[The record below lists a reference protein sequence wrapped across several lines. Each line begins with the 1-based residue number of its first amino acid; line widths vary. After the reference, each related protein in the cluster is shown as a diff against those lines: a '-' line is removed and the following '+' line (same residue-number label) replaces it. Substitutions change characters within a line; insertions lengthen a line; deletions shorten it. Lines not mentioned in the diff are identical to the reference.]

1 MEGGALFNSGFLGAS
16 FNWWI
21 GQVAP
26 DSTWR
31 DNISPGKIES
41 PKEIPGWGYRYKVRI
56 IGLHDQGE
64 TEIASDQL
72 PWAQVMYP
80 VTAGGGQASSGQ
92 TPNIR
97 QGNMVFGF
105 FLDGQEQQVPVIM
118 GVLGNNAQTA
128 LATKIGDNKVTN
140 AQAGSIAVSGYAE
153 PAVGTK
159 DPNIKAP
166 DQGLAITKPG
176 VDPSPAAVAV
186 PGATIETTT
195 SVHGQSAMDQK
206 MDDLLK
212 KKVVMLSPCDLPG
225 SVMKGMQTEIG
236 NLTTAIDKVLKAKQ
250 SYLDAVSQVKSLS
263 SGGGLLNQ
271 ISGISGSLGQL
282 GGVTGQIGGALGQ
295 VSGIV
300 GQVQGIAGQVGSI
313 AGGGGGIAGALG
325 QVQGI
330 AGALGQV
337 QGIAGAL
344 GQVQGIA
351 GQIGGVTNQ
360 ISGALGQVQGI
371 AGGISGIAGGISGI
385 GDIPGALGGIG
396 DLLGQVDDTEEKIE
410 ALMEKFAPK
419 LAKNMKVVM
428 NKIGEFTSK
437 TINKI
442 IGPLGDLQFPNMRF
456 EFLNMK
462 LKINEKLKCL
472 FSKLANGLGKKILD
486 ALKNL
491 FGKKKSKPS
500 ANPSSTSP
508 TGTAPLVPMCSVEQL
523 TGEILG
529 SSMGDI
535 NKAAEEI
542 TQSVGTFMQDSQS
555 GLPVVGKI
563 GNIAGQ
569 VGGIAGKVGA
579 AADKVAG
586 IAGAVGGIA
595 GQVGGIAGAVGGIAG
610 QIGGLGGQIGGLLGG
625 FGNLK
630 LGDIKFPDIGKSI
643 KAALSFENITLNL
656 FGCDSKPN
664 CPATDA
670 FTLQSGGEA
679 VPDANKSEV
688 AKNAS
693 APNDLDDLDRA
704 TTDADRA
711 EANRSQ
717 QELQNR
723 SYDRP
728 GVTVTSSA
736 TSYAN

>member
-153 PAVGTK
+153 PADGNK
-159 DPNIKAP
+159 DKNLKAP
-166 DQGLAITKPG
+166 DQGLVITKPG

-225 SVMKGMQTEIG
+225 SVMKGMHTEIG
-236 NLTTAIDKVLKAKQ
+236 NLTTAIDKIQKAKQ

-271 ISGISGSLGQL
+271 ISGISGALGQL

-295 VSGIV
+295 VSGII
-300 GQVQGIAGQVGSI
+300 GQVQGIAGQVGGI

-325 QVQGI
+325 QVSGI
-330 AGALGQV
+330 VGQIGGVTNQINGALGQV
-337 QGIAGAL
+337 QGIAG
-344 GQVQGIA
+344 GI
-351 GQIGGVTNQ
+351 
-360 ISGALGQVQGI
+360 SGI

-396 DLLGQVDDTEEKIE
+396 DLLGQVDDSAKKIE
-410 ALMEKFAPK
+410 SLMEKFAPK

-442 IGPLGDLQFPNMRF
+442 LGPLGDLQFPNMRF

-462 LKINEKLKCL
+462 IKINEKLKCL

-491 FGKKKSKPS
+491 FGNEKSKPS
-500 ANPSSTSP
+500 ANSSPTSP

-555 GLPVVGKI
+555 GLSVVGKI

-569 VGGIAGKVGA
+569 IGGIA
-579 AADKVAG
+579 
-586 IAGAVGGIA
+586 
-595 GQVGGIAGAVGGIAG
+595 
-610 QIGGLGGQIGGLLGG
+610 GQIGGLLGG

-643 KAALSFENITLNL
+643 KEALSFENITLNL

-670 FTLQSGGEA
+670 YTLDTGGEA
-679 VPDANKSEV
+679 VPDPNKAEV
-688 AKNAS
+688 GKKAGDVAADYLKS
-693 APNDLDDLDRA
+693 
-704 TTDADRA
+704 TTDSLL
-711 EANRSQ
+711 E
-717 QELQNR
+717 
-723 SYDRP
+723 
-728 GVTVTSSA
+728 GVGASSFDTSKLTRNFDVPKLPPIPA
-736 TSYAN
+736 TIG

>member
-1 MEGGALFNSGFLGAS
+1 MEGGSLFNSGFLGAS

-153 PAVGTK
+153 PADGNK
-159 DPNIKAP
+159 DKNLKAP
-166 DQGLAITKPG
+166 AQGLAITKPG

-195 SVHGQSAMDQK
+195 SVHGQSAMDQQ
-206 MDDLLK
+206 MDYLLK

-236 NLTTAIDKVLKAKQ
+236 NLTTDIDKVLKAKQ
-250 SYLDAVSQVKSLS
+250 SYSDAVSQVKSLS

-271 ISGISGSLGQL
+271 ISGISGALGQL
-282 GGVTGQIGGALGQ
+282 GGVT
-295 VSGIV
+295 S
-300 GQVQGIAGQVGSI
+300 QVQSIAGQVGSI
-313 AGGGGGIAGALG
+313 TGGTGIGGALE

-330 AGALGQV
+330 SGE
-337 QGIAGAL
+337 
-344 GQVQGIA
+344 
-351 GQIGGVTNQ
+351 IGGVTNQ
-360 ISGALGQVQGI
+360 ISGTLGEVQGI

-396 DLLGQVDDTEEKIE
+396 DLLGQVDDSAEKIE
-410 ALMEKFAPK
+410 SLMEKFAPK
-419 LAKNMKVVM
+419 LAKKMKVVM

-442 IGPLGDLQFPNMRF
+442 IGPLADLQFPNMRF

-462 LKINEKLKCL
+462 IKINEKLKCL

-491 FGKKKSKPS
+491 FGGGNSQPS
-500 ANPSSTSP
+500 ANPSPTSP

-529 SSMGDI
+529 SSMEDI
-535 NKAAEEI
+535 NRVAEEI

-563 GNIAGQ
+563 GDIAGQ
-569 VGGIAGKVGA
+569 VGGIAGQVGA
-579 AADKVAG
+579 AVDKVT
-586 IAGAVGGIA
+586 
-595 GQVGGIAGAVGGIAG
+595 GIAG
-610 QIGGLGGQIGGLLGG
+610 QIGGIAGAVGGLLGG

-643 KAALSFENITLNL
+643 KEALSFENITLNL

-670 FTLQSGGEA
+670 FTLDVGGEA
-679 VPDANKSEV
+679 VPDPNKSEV
-688 AKNAS
+688 GKKAGDYLKS
-693 APNDLDDLDRA
+693 
-704 TTDADRA
+704 TTD
-711 EANRSQ
+711 S
-717 QELQNR
+717 LLG
-723 SYDRP
+723 
-728 GVTVTSSA
+728 GVGASSFDTSKLTRNFDVPKLPTLA
-736 TSYAN
+736 TIG

>member
-206 MDDLLK
+206 MDYLLK

-236 NLTTAIDKVLKAKQ
+236 NLTTDIDKVLKAKQ
-250 SYLDAVSQVKSLS
+250 SYSDAVSQVKSLS

-271 ISGISGSLGQL
+271 ISGISGALGQL
-282 GGVTGQIGGALGQ
+282 GGVTGQISGALGQ

-330 AGALGQV
+330 AG
-337 QGIAGAL
+337 
-344 GQVQGIA
+344 
-351 GQIGGVTNQ
+351 QIGGVTNQ

-371 AGGISGIAGGISGI
+371 AGGISGLAGGISGIAGGISGI

-442 IGPLGDLQFPNMRF
+442 LGPLGDLQFPNMRF

-555 GLPVVGKI
+555 GLPVVGNI
-563 GNIAGQ
+563 GSIAGQ

-595 GQVGGIAGAVGGIAG
+595 DQV
-610 QIGGLGGQIGGLLGG
+610 
-625 FGNLK
+625 
-630 LGDIKFPDIGKSI
+630 
-643 KAALSFENITLNL
+643 
-656 FGCDSKPN
+656 
-664 CPATDA
+664 
-670 FTLQSGGEA
+670 
-679 VPDANKSEV
+679 
-688 AKNAS
+688 
-693 APNDLDDLDRA
+693 
-704 TTDADRA
+704 
-711 EANRSQ
+711 
-717 QELQNR
+717 
-723 SYDRP
+723 
-728 GVTVTSSA
+728 
-736 TSYAN
+736 

>member
-153 PAVGTK
+153 PADGNK
-159 DPNIKAP
+159 DKNLKAP

-206 MDDLLK
+206 MDAVLK

-236 NLTTAIDKVLKAKQ
+236 SLTTDIDKVLKAKQ
-250 SYLDAVSQVKSLS
+250 SYLDAISQIKSLS

-271 ISGISGSLGQL
+271 ISGISGALGQL

-295 VSGIV
+295 VSGII
-300 GQVQGIAGQVGSI
+300 GQVQGIAGQVGGI
-313 AGGGGGIAGALG
+313 AGGGGGGVTGTLNAVGTG
-325 QVQGI
+325 GT
-330 AGALGQV
+330 
-337 QGIAGAL
+337 GIAGAL

-360 ISGALGQVQGI
+360 ISGALGEVQGI

-396 DLLGQVDDTEEKIE
+396 DLLGQVDDSAKKIE
-410 ALMEKFAPK
+410 SLMEKYAPK
-419 LAKNMKVVM
+419 LAKKMKVVM

-442 IGPLGDLQFPNMRF
+442 LGPLGDLLFPNQRF

-491 FGKKKSKPS
+491 FGNEKSKPS
-500 ANPSSTSP
+500 ANSSPTSP

-555 GLPVVGKI
+555 GLSVVGKI

-569 VGGIAGKVGA
+569 I
-579 AADKVAG
+579 
-586 IAGAVGGIA
+586 GGIA
-595 GQVGGIAGAVGGIAG
+595 GQVSGIVDAVGGIAG
-610 QIGGLGGQIGGLLGG
+610 QIGGLSGQIGGLLGG

-643 KAALSFENITLNL
+643 KEALSFENITLNL

-679 VPDANKSEV
+679 VPDPNKSEV
-688 AKNAS
+688 GKKAGDVAADYLKS
-693 APNDLDDLDRA
+693 
-704 TTDADRA
+704 TTD
-711 EANRSQ
+711 S
-717 QELQNR
+717 LLG
-723 SYDRP
+723 
-728 GVTVTSSA
+728 GVGASSFDTSKLTRNFDVPKLPPIPA
-736 TSYAN
+736 TIG

>member
-206 MDDLLK
+206 MDYLLK

-236 NLTTAIDKVLKAKQ
+236 NLTTDIDKVLKAKQ
-250 SYLDAVSQVKSLS
+250 SYLDSISQVKSLS

-271 ISGISGSLGQL
+271 ISGTSGALGQL
-282 GGVTGQIGGALGQ
+282 GGVT
-295 VSGIV
+295 S
-300 GQVQGIAGQVGSI
+300 QVQSIAGQVGSI
-313 AGGGGGIAGALG
+313 TGGTGIGGALE

-330 AGALGQV
+330 SGE
-337 QGIAGAL
+337 
-344 GQVQGIA
+344 
-351 GQIGGVTNQ
+351 IGGVTNQ
-360 ISGALGQVQGI
+360 ISGTLGEVQGI

-396 DLLGQVDDTEEKIE
+396 DLLGQVDDSAEKIE
-410 ALMEKFAPK
+410 SLMEKFAPK
-419 LAKNMKVVM
+419 LAKKMKVVM

-442 IGPLGDLQFPNMRF
+442 IGPLADLQFPNMRF

-462 LKINEKLKCL
+462 IKINEKLKCL

-491 FGKKKSKPS
+491 FGGGNSQPS
-500 ANPSSTSP
+500 ANPSPTSP

-529 SSMGDI
+529 SSMEDI
-535 NKAAEEI
+535 NRVAEEI

-555 GLPVVGKI
+555 GLPAIGNI

-569 VGGIAGKVGA
+569 IGGIAGQVGA
-579 AADKVAG
+579 AADKVT
-586 IAGAVGGIA
+586 
-595 GQVGGIAGAVGGIAG
+595 GIAG
-610 QIGGLGGQIGGLLGG
+610 QIGGIA
-625 FGNLK
+625 
-630 LGDIKFPDIGKSI
+630 GDIKFPDIGKSI
-643 KAALSFENITLNL
+643 KEALSFENITLNL

-670 FTLQSGGEA
+670 FTLDVGGEA
-679 VPDANKSEV
+679 VPDPNKSEV
-688 AKNAS
+688 GKKAGDYLTS
-693 APNDLDDLDRA
+693 
-704 TTDADRA
+704 TTDSLL
-711 EANRSQ
+711 E
-717 QELQNR
+717 
-723 SYDRP
+723 
-728 GVTVTSSA
+728 GVGASSFDTSKLTRNFDVPPIPA
-736 TSYAN
+736 TIG

>member
-153 PAVGTK
+153 PADGNK
-159 DPNIKAP
+159 DKNLKAP
-166 DQGLAITKPG
+166 AQGLAITKPG

-195 SVHGQSAMDQK
+195 SVHGQSGMDQQ

-236 NLTTAIDKVLKAKQ
+236 NLTTAIDKIQKAKQ
-250 SYLDAVSQVKSLS
+250 SYSDAVSQVKSLS

-271 ISGISGSLGQL
+271 ISGISGALGQL

-595 GQVGGIAGAVGGIAG
+595 GAVGGIAG

>member
-166 DQGLAITKPG
+166 DQGLAIIKPG

-206 MDDLLK
+206 MDYLLK

-236 NLTTAIDKVLKAKQ
+236 NLTTDIDKVLKAKQ
-250 SYLDAVSQVKSLS
+250 SYLDAISQVKSLS

-271 ISGISGSLGQL
+271 ISGISGALGQL
-282 GGVTGQIGGALGQ
+282 GGVTGQISGALGQ

-330 AGALGQV
+330 AG
-337 QGIAGAL
+337 
-344 GQVQGIA
+344 
-351 GQIGGVTNQ
+351 QIGGVTNQ

-371 AGGISGIAGGISGI
+371 AGGISGLAGGISGLAGGISGI
-385 GDIPGALGGIG
+385 GDIPGALGGLG
-396 DLLGQVDDTEEKIE
+396 GLLGQVDDTEEKIE

-442 IGPLGDLQFPNMRF
+442 IGPLADLQFPNMRF

-462 LKINEKLKCL
+462 IKINEKLKCL

-491 FGKKKSKPS
+491 FGGGNSQQS
-500 ANPSSTSP
+500 ANPSPTSP

-555 GLPVVGKI
+555 GLPAVGNI

-569 VGGIAGKVGA
+569 VGGIAGQVGA

-586 IAGAVGGIA
+586 IAG
-595 GQVGGIAGAVGGIAG
+595 QVSGIAGAV
-610 QIGGLGGQIGGLLGG
+610 GGLLGG

-630 LGDIKFPDIGKSI
+630 LGDIKFPDIGESI

-688 AKNAS
+688 GKKAGDYLTS
-693 APNDLDDLDRA
+693 
-704 TTDADRA
+704 TTDSLL
-711 EANRSQ
+711 E
-717 QELQNR
+717 
-723 SYDRP
+723 
-728 GVTVTSSA
+728 GVGASSFDTSKLTRNFDVPKLPTLA
-736 TSYAN
+736 TIG

>member
-1 MEGGALFNSGFLGAS
+1 MEGGSLFNSGFLGAS

-206 MDDLLK
+206 MDYLLK

-236 NLTTAIDKVLKAKQ
+236 NLTTDIDKVLKAKQ
-250 SYLDAVSQVKSLS
+250 SYLDAISQIKSLK
-263 SGGGLLNQ
+263 
-271 ISGISGSLGQL
+271 
-282 GGVTGQIGGALGQ
+282 
-295 VSGIV
+295 
-300 GQVQGIAGQVGSI
+300 SI
-313 AGGGGGIAGALG
+313 
-325 QVQGI
+325 
-330 AGALGQV
+330 
-337 QGIAGAL
+337 
-344 GQVQGIA
+344 
-351 GQIGGVTNQ
+351 TE
-360 ISGALGQVQGI
+360 
-371 AGGISGIAGGISGI
+371 GISGI
-385 GDIPGALGGIG
+385 GDISGSLESIG
-396 DLLGQVDDTEEKIE
+396 DLLGQVDDSAKKIE
-410 ALMEKFAPK
+410 ALMEKYAPK

-442 IGPLGDLQFPNMRF
+442 LGPLGDLQFPNMRF

-462 LKINEKLKCL
+462 IKINEKLKCL

-491 FGKKKSKPS
+491 FGGGNSQPS
-500 ANPSSTSP
+500 ANSSPTSP

-569 VGGIAGKVGA
+569 I
-579 AADKVAG
+579 
-586 IAGAVGGIA
+586 GGIA
-595 GQVGGIAGAVGGIAG
+595 GQVSGIVDAVGGIAG
-610 QIGGLGGQIGGLLGG
+610 QIGGLSGQIGGLLGG

-643 KAALSFENITLNL
+643 KEALSFENITLNL

-679 VPDANKSEV
+679 VPDPNKAEV
-688 AKNAS
+688 GKKAGDVAADYLKS
-693 APNDLDDLDRA
+693 
-704 TTDADRA
+704 TTD
-711 EANRSQ
+711 S
-717 QELQNR
+717 LLG
-723 SYDRP
+723 
-728 GVTVTSSA
+728 GVGASSFDTSKLTRNFDVPKLPPIPA
-736 TSYAN
+736 AVG

>member
-153 PAVGTK
+153 PADGNK
-159 DPNIKAP
+159 DKNLKAP
-166 DQGLAITKPG
+166 DQGLVITKPG

-206 MDDLLK
+206 MDAVLK

-236 NLTTAIDKVLKAKQ
+236 SLTTEIDKVLKAKQ
-250 SYLDAVSQVKSLS
+250 SYLDAISQIKSLS

-271 ISGISGSLGQL
+271 ISGISGALGQL
-282 GGVTGQIGGALGQ
+282 GGVTGQIGGVLGQ

-313 AGGGGGIAGALG
+313 AGGGSIAGALG
-325 QVQGI
+325 QVSGI
-330 AGALGQV
+330 V
-337 QGIAGAL
+337 

-360 ISGALGQVQGI
+360 ISGALGQVQGIAGGSSGI

-396 DLLGQVDDTEEKIE
+396 DLLGQVDDSAKKIE
-410 ALMEKFAPK
+410 SLMEKYAPK
-419 LAKNMKVVM
+419 LAKKMKVVM

-442 IGPLGDLQFPNMRF
+442 LGPLGDLLFPNQRF

-462 LKINEKLKCL
+462 IKINEKLKCL

-491 FGKKKSKPS
+491 FGGGNSQPS
-500 ANPSSTSP
+500 ANSSPTSP

-555 GLPVVGKI
+555 GLSVVGKI

-569 VGGIAGKVGA
+569 VGGIAGQVS
-579 AADKVAG
+579 G
-586 IAGAVGGIA
+586 IVDAVGGIA
-595 GQVGGIAGAVGGIAG
+595 D
-610 QIGGLGGQIGGLLGG
+610 QIGGLSGQISGLLGG

-643 KAALSFENITLNL
+643 KEALSFENITLNL

-670 FTLQSGGEA
+670 FTLDAGGES
-679 VPDANKSEV
+679 VPDPNKAEV
-688 AKNAS
+688 GKKAGDYLKS
-693 APNDLDDLDRA
+693 
-704 TTDADRA
+704 TTDSLLGGIGASSFD
-711 EANRSQ
+711 
-717 QELQNR
+717 
-723 SYDRP
+723 
-728 GVTVTSSA
+728 TSKLTRNFDVPKLPPIPA
-736 TSYAN
+736 TIG

>member
-128 LATKIGDNKVTN
+128 LATQIGTNKVTN

-153 PAVGTK
+153 PADGNK
-159 DPNIKAP
+159 DKNLKAP

-206 MDDLLK
+206 MDYLLK

-236 NLTTAIDKVLKAKQ
+236 NLTTDIDKVLKAKQ
-250 SYLDAVSQVKSLS
+250 SYSDAVSQVKSLS

-271 ISGISGSLGQL
+271 ISGTSGALGQL
-282 GGVTGQIGGALGQ
+282 GGVT
-295 VSGIV
+295 S
-300 GQVQGIAGQVGSI
+300 QVQSIAGQVGSI
-313 AGGGGGIAGALG
+313 TGGTGIGGALE

-330 AGALGQV
+330 SGE
-337 QGIAGAL
+337 
-344 GQVQGIA
+344 
-351 GQIGGVTNQ
+351 IGGVTNQ
-360 ISGALGQVQGI
+360 ISGTLGEVQGI

-410 ALMEKFAPK
+410 ALMEKYAPK
-419 LAKNMKVVM
+419 LAKKMKVVM

-442 IGPLGDLQFPNMRF
+442 IGPLADLQFPNMRF

-462 LKINEKLKCL
+462 IKINEKLKCL

-491 FGKKKSKPS
+491 FGGGNSQQS
-500 ANPSSTSP
+500 ANPSPTSP

-555 GLPVVGKI
+555 GLPVVGNI
-563 GNIAGQ
+563 GSIAGQ

-579 AADKVAG
+579 AADKVA
-586 IAGAVGGIA
+586 
-595 GQVGGIAGAVGGIAG
+595 GIAGAVGGIAG

-679 VPDANKSEV
+679 VPDANKAEV
-688 AKNAS
+688 DKNAS
-693 APNDLDDLDRA
+693 TPNDP
-704 TTDADRA
+704 TTDADSKYNLDFDEPLRGNETSGSFNTGGAASGGALA
-711 EANRSQ
+711 E
-717 QELQNR
+717 
-723 SYDRP
+723 
-728 GVTVTSSA
+728 
-736 TSYAN
+736 

>member
-128 LATKIGDNKVTN
+128 LATQIGTNKVTN

-153 PAVGTK
+153 PADGNK
-159 DPNIKAP
+159 DKNLKAP
-166 DQGLAITKPG
+166 DQGLVITKPG

-206 MDDLLK
+206 MDAVLK

-236 NLTTAIDKVLKAKQ
+236 SLTTEIDKVLKAKQ
-250 SYLDAVSQVKSLS
+250 SYLDSISQVKSLS

-271 ISGISGSLGQL
+271 ISGISGALGQL
-282 GGVTGQIGGALGQ
+282 GGVTGQIGGVLGQ

-313 AGGGGGIAGALG
+313 AGGGGGSIAGALG
-325 QVQGI
+325 QVSGI
-330 AGALGQV
+330 V
-337 QGIAGAL
+337 

-385 GDIPGALGGIG
+385 AGGISGIGDIPGALGGIG
-396 DLLGQVDDTEEKIE
+396 DLLGQVDDSAKKIE
-410 ALMEKFAPK
+410 SLMEKYAPK
-419 LAKNMKVVM
+419 LAKKMKVVM

-442 IGPLGDLQFPNMRF
+442 LGPLGDLLFPNQRF

-462 LKINEKLKCL
+462 IKINEKLKCL

-491 FGKKKSKPS
+491 FGGGNSQPS
-500 ANPSSTSP
+500 ANPSPTSP

-555 GLPVVGKI
+555 GLSVVGKI

-569 VGGIAGKVGA
+569 I
-579 AADKVAG
+579 
-586 IAGAVGGIA
+586 GGIA
-595 GQVGGIAGAVGGIAG
+595 GQVSGIVDAVGGIAG
-610 QIGGLGGQIGGLLGG
+610 QIGGIAGAVGGLLGG

-643 KAALSFENITLNL
+643 KEALSFENITLNL

-670 FTLQSGGEA
+670 FTLDAGGES
-679 VPDANKSEV
+679 VSDPNKAEV
-688 AKNAS
+688 GKKAGDVAADYLKS
-693 APNDLDDLDRA
+693 
-704 TTDADRA
+704 TTDSLL
-711 EANRSQ
+711 E
-717 QELQNR
+717 
-723 SYDRP
+723 
-728 GVTVTSSA
+728 GVGASSFDTSKLTRNFDVPKLPPIPA
-736 TSYAN
+736 AVG

>member
-1 MEGGALFNSGFLGAS
+1 MSEGSLFNSGFLGAS

-153 PAVGTK
+153 PADGNK
-159 DPNIKAP
+159 DKNLKAP

-206 MDDLLK
+206 MDYLLK

-236 NLTTAIDKVLKAKQ
+236 NLTTDIDKVLKAKQ
-250 SYLDAVSQVKSLS
+250 SYLDSISQVKSLS

-271 ISGISGSLGQL
+271 ISGISGALGQL
-282 GGVTGQIGGALGQ
+282 GGVTGQIGGVL
-295 VSGIV
+295 
-300 GQVQGIAGQVGSI
+300 GQVGSI
-313 AGGGGGIAGALG
+313 TGGTGIGGALE

-330 AGALGQV
+330 S
-337 QGIAGAL
+337 
-344 GQVQGIA
+344 

-360 ISGALGQVQGI
+360 ISGALGEVQGI
-371 AGGISGIAGGISGI
+371 AGGISGIAEGISGI

-396 DLLGQVDDTEEKIE
+396 DLLGQVDDAEEKIE

-500 ANPSSTSP
+500 ANPSPTSP

-555 GLPVVGKI
+555 GLPAVGKI

-579 AADKVAG
+579 AADKVA
-586 IAGAVGGIA
+586 
-595 GQVGGIAGAVGGIAG
+595 GIAGAVGGIAG

-643 KAALSFENITLNL
+643 KEALSFENITLNL

-670 FTLQSGGEA
+670 YTLDAGGEA
-679 VPDANKSEV
+679 VPDPNKSEV
-688 AKNAS
+688 GKKAGDYLKS
-693 APNDLDDLDRA
+693 
-704 TTDADRA
+704 TTDSLLD
-711 EANRSQ
+711 
-717 QELQNR
+717 
-723 SYDRP
+723 
-728 GVTVTSSA
+728 GVGASSFDTSKLTRNFDVPKLPPIPA
-736 TSYAN
+736 TIG

>member
-1 MEGGALFNSGFLGAS
+1 MHKLLL
-16 FNWWI
+16 
-21 GQVAP
+21 QQ
-26 DSTWR
+26 
-31 DNISPGKIES
+31 K
-41 PKEIPGWGYRYKVRI
+41 
-56 IGLHDQGE
+56 L
-64 TEIASDQL
+64 
-72 PWAQVMYP
+72 
-80 VTAGGGQASSGQ
+80 VT
-92 TPNIR
+92 
-97 QGNMVFGF
+97 
-105 FLDGQEQQVPVIM
+105 
-118 GVLGNNAQTA
+118 
-128 LATKIGDNKVTN
+128 NKVTN

-206 MDDLLK
+206 MDYLLK

-236 NLTTAIDKVLKAKQ
+236 NLTTDIDKVLKAKQ

-282 GGVTGQIGGALGQ
+282 GGVT
-295 VSGIV
+295 S
-300 GQVQGIAGQVGSI
+300 QVQGIAGQVGSI
-313 AGGGGGIAGALG
+313 TGGTGIGGALE

-330 AGALGQV
+330 S
-337 QGIAGAL
+337 
-344 GQVQGIA
+344 

-555 GLPVVGKI
+555 GLPAVGKI

-579 AADKVAG
+579 AADKVA
-586 IAGAVGGIA
+586 
-595 GQVGGIAGAVGGIAG
+595 GIAGAVGGIAG

-643 KAALSFENITLNL
+643 KEALSFENITLNL

-679 VPDANKSEV
+679 VPDANKAEV

>member
-153 PAVGTK
+153 PADGNK
-159 DPNIKAP
+159 DKNLKAP
-166 DQGLAITKPG
+166 AQGLAITKPG

-195 SVHGQSAMDQK
+195 SVHGQSAMDQQ
-206 MDDLLK
+206 MDYLLK

-236 NLTTAIDKVLKAKQ
+236 NLTTDIDKVLKAKQ
-250 SYLDAVSQVKSLS
+250 SYSDAVSQVKSLS

-271 ISGISGSLGQL
+271 ISGISGALGQL
-282 GGVTGQIGGALGQ
+282 GGVTGQISGALGQ

-313 AGGGGGIAGALG
+313 AGGGGG
-325 QVQGI
+325 
-330 AGALGQV
+330 
-337 QGIAGAL
+337 GIAGAL

-371 AGGISGIAGGISGI
+371 AGGISGLAGGISGI

-396 DLLGQVDDTEEKIE
+396 DLLGQVDDSAEKIE
-410 ALMEKFAPK
+410 ALMEKYAPK
-419 LAKNMKVVM
+419 LAKKMKVVM

-442 IGPLGDLQFPNMRF
+442 IGPLADLQFPNMRF

-462 LKINEKLKCL
+462 IKINEKLKCL

-491 FGKKKSKPS
+491 FGGGNSQPS
-500 ANPSSTSP
+500 ANPSPTSP

-529 SSMGDI
+529 SCMGDI

-555 GLPVVGKI
+555 GLPVVGNI
-563 GNIAGQ
+563 GSIAGQ

-595 GQVGGIAGAVGGIAG
+595 GAV
-610 QIGGLGGQIGGLLGG
+610 GGLLGG

-688 AKNAS
+688 GKKAGDYLTS
-693 APNDLDDLDRA
+693 
-704 TTDADRA
+704 TTDSLL
-711 EANRSQ
+711 E
-717 QELQNR
+717 
-723 SYDRP
+723 
-728 GVTVTSSA
+728 GVGASSFDTSKLTRNFDVPKLPTLA
-736 TSYAN
+736 TIG

>member
-159 DPNIKAP
+159 DPNLKAP
-166 DQGLAITKPG
+166 AQGLAITKPG

-195 SVHGQSAMDQK
+195 SVHGQSGMDQQ

-236 NLTTAIDKVLKAKQ
+236 NLTTAIDKIQKAKQ
-250 SYLDAVSQVKSLS
+250 SYSDAVSQVKSLS
-263 SGGGLLNQ
+263 SEGGLSNQ

-282 GGVTGQIGGALGQ
+282 GGITGQIGGALGQ
-295 VSGIV
+295 VSGIA
-300 GQVQGIAGQVGSI
+300 GQVQGIAG
-313 AGGGGGIAGALG
+313 GGGGITGALNAVTESG
-325 QVQGI
+325 GTGIGGALEQVQGI
-330 AGALGQV
+330 S
-337 QGIAGAL
+337 
-344 GQVQGIA
+344 
-351 GQIGGVTNQ
+351 GQIEGVTNQ
-360 ISGALGQVQGI
+360 ISGTLGEVQGI

-396 DLLGQVDDTEEKIE
+396 DLLGQVDDSAEKIE
-410 ALMEKFAPK
+410 ALLEKFAPK

-442 IGPLGDLQFPNMRF
+442 LGPLGDLLFPNQRF

-491 FGKKKSKPS
+491 FGGGNSQPS
-500 ANPSSTSP
+500 VNPSPTSP

-535 NKAAEEI
+535 NRAAEEI
-542 TQSVGTFMQDSQS
+542 NQSVGTFVQDSQS
-555 GLPVVGKI
+555 GLPAIGNI

-569 VGGIAGKVGA
+569 I
-579 AADKVAG
+579 
-586 IAGAVGGIA
+586 GGIA
-595 GQVGGIAGAVGGIAG
+595 GQVGATADKVTGIAG
-610 QIGGLGGQIGGLLGG
+610 QIGGVAGQVGGLLGG

-679 VPDANKSEV
+679 VPDANKAEV
-688 AKNAS
+688 DKNAS
-693 APNDLDDLDRA
+693 TPNDP
-704 TTDADRA
+704 TTDADSKYNLDFDEPLRGNETSGSFNTGGAASGGALA
-711 EANRSQ
+711 E
-717 QELQNR
+717 
-723 SYDRP
+723 
-728 GVTVTSSA
+728 
-736 TSYAN
+736 

>member
-1 MEGGALFNSGFLGAS
+1 MEGGSLFNSGFLGAS

-41 PKEIPGWGYRYKVRI
+41 QKEIPGWGYRYKVRI

-166 DQGLAITKPG
+166 AQGLAITKPG

-206 MDDLLK
+206 MDYLLK

-236 NLTTAIDKVLKAKQ
+236 NLTTDIDKVLKAKQ
-250 SYLDAVSQVKSLS
+250 SYSEAVSQIKSLK
-263 SGGGLLNQ
+263 N
-271 ISGISGSLGQL
+271 I
-282 GGVTGQIGGALGQ
+282 TE
-295 VSGIV
+295 
-300 GQVQGIAGQVGSI
+300 
-313 AGGGGGIAGALG
+313 
-325 QVQGI
+325 
-330 AGALGQV
+330 
-337 QGIAGAL
+337 
-344 GQVQGIA
+344 
-351 GQIGGVTNQ
+351 
-360 ISGALGQVQGI
+360 
-371 AGGISGIAGGISGI
+371 GISGI
-385 GDIPGALGGIG
+385 GDISGSLESIG
-396 DLLGQVDDTEEKIE
+396 DLLNQVDDSAEKIE
-410 ALMEKFAPK
+410 ALMEKYAPK
-419 LAKNMKVVM
+419 LAKKMKVVM

-442 IGPLGDLQFPNMRF
+442 IGPLADLQFPNMRF

-462 LKINEKLKCL
+462 IKINEKLKCL

-491 FGKKKSKPS
+491 FGGGNSQQS
-500 ANPSSTSP
+500 ANPSPTSP
-508 TGTAPLVPMCSVEQL
+508 TGAAPLVPMCSVEQL

-529 SSMGDI
+529 SCMGDI

-555 GLPVVGKI
+555 GLPAVGNI
-563 GNIAGQ
+563 GDIAGQ
-569 VGGIAGKVGA
+569 VGGIAGQVGA

-586 IAGAVGGIA
+586 IAGAVS
-595 GQVGGIAGAVGGIAG
+595 GIAGAV
-610 QIGGLGGQIGGLLGG
+610 GGLLGG

-630 LGDIKFPDIGKSI
+630 LGDIKFPDIGESI

-670 FTLQSGGEA
+670 FTLDVGGEA
-679 VPDANKSEV
+679 VPDPNKSEV
-688 AKNAS
+688 GKKAGDYLKS
-693 APNDLDDLDRA
+693 
-704 TTDADRA
+704 TTD
-711 EANRSQ
+711 S
-717 QELQNR
+717 LLG
-723 SYDRP
+723 
-728 GVTVTSSA
+728 GVGASSFDTSKLTRNFDVPPIPA
-736 TSYAN
+736 TIG

>member
-206 MDDLLK
+206 MDYLLK

-236 NLTTAIDKVLKAKQ
+236 NLTTDIDKVLKAKQ
-250 SYLDAVSQVKSLS
+250 SYSDAVSQVKSLS

-271 ISGISGSLGQL
+271 ISGISGALGQL
-282 GGVTGQIGGALGQ
+282 GGVTGQISGALGQ

-313 AGGGGGIAGALG
+313 AGGGGG
-325 QVQGI
+325 
-330 AGALGQV
+330 
-337 QGIAGAL
+337 GIAGAL

-360 ISGALGQVQGI
+360 ISGALGQVQGIAGGISGLAGGISGI

-442 IGPLGDLQFPNMRF
+442 LGPLADLQFPNMRF

-462 LKINEKLKCL
+462 IKINEKLKCL

-500 ANPSSTSP
+500 ANPSPTSP

-595 GQVGGIAGAVGGIAG
+595 GQVGGIAG
-610 QIGGLGGQIGGLLGG
+610 QIGGLSGQIGGLLGG

-643 KAALSFENITLNL
+643 KEALSFENITLNL

-688 AKNAS
+688 GKKAGDYLTS
-693 APNDLDDLDRA
+693 
-704 TTDADRA
+704 TTDSLL
-711 EANRSQ
+711 E
-717 QELQNR
+717 
-723 SYDRP
+723 
-728 GVTVTSSA
+728 GVGASSFDTSKLTRNFDVPKLPTLA
-736 TSYAN
+736 TIG

>member
-140 AQAGSIAVSGYAE
+140 AQAGSLAVSGYAE

-206 MDDLLK
+206 MDYLLK

-236 NLTTAIDKVLKAKQ
+236 NLTTAIDKIQKAKQ
-250 SYLDAVSQVKSLS
+250 SYSDAVSQVKSLS

-271 ISGISGSLGQL
+271 ISGISGTLGQL
-282 GGVTGQIGGALGQ
+282 GGITGALNVVTESGGTGIGGALE
-295 VSGIV
+295 
-300 GQVQGIAGQVGSI
+300 QVQGIS
-313 AGGGGGIAGALG
+313 
-325 QVQGI
+325 
-330 AGALGQV
+330 
-337 QGIAGAL
+337 
-344 GQVQGIA
+344 

-360 ISGALGQVQGI
+360 ISGALGEVQDI

-396 DLLGQVDDTEEKIE
+396 DLLGQVDDSAEKIE
-410 ALMEKFAPK
+410 ALLEKFAPK

-442 IGPLGDLQFPNMRF
+442 LGPLGDLQFPNQRF

-491 FGKKKSKPS
+491 FGGGNNQPS
-500 ANPSSTSP
+500 ANPSPTSP

-529 SSMGDI
+529 SCMGDI

-542 TQSVGTFMQDSQS
+542 TQSVGTFVQDSQS

-563 GNIAGQ
+563 GDIAGQ
-569 VGGIAGKVGA
+569 VGGIAGQVGA
-579 AADKVAG
+579 AVDKVT
-586 IAGAVGGIA
+586 
-595 GQVGGIAGAVGGIAG
+595 GIAG
-610 QIGGLGGQIGGLLGG
+610 QIGGIAGAVGGLLGG

-643 KAALSFENITLNL
+643 KEALSFENITLNL

-670 FTLQSGGEA
+670 FTLDVGGES
-679 VPDANKSEV
+679 VPDPNKSEV
-688 AKNAS
+688 GKKAGDYLTS
-693 APNDLDDLDRA
+693 
-704 TTDADRA
+704 TTD
-711 EANRSQ
+711 S
-717 QELQNR
+717 LLG
-723 SYDRP
+723 
-728 GVTVTSSA
+728 GVGASSFDTSKLTRNFDVPPIPA
-736 TSYAN
+736 TIG

>member
-153 PAVGTK
+153 PADGNK
-159 DPNIKAP
+159 DKNLKAP
-166 DQGLAITKPG
+166 AQGLAITKPG

-195 SVHGQSAMDQK
+195 SVHGQSAMDQQ
-206 MDDLLK
+206 MDYLLK

-236 NLTTAIDKVLKAKQ
+236 NLTTDIDKVLKAKQ
-250 SYLDAVSQVKSLS
+250 SYSDAVSQVKSLS

-271 ISGISGSLGQL
+271 ISGISGALGQL
-282 GGVTGQIGGALGQ
+282 GGVT
-295 VSGIV
+295 S
-300 GQVQGIAGQVGSI
+300 QVQSIAGQVGSI
-313 AGGGGGIAGALG
+313 TGGTGIGGALE

-330 AGALGQV
+330 SGE
-337 QGIAGAL
+337 
-344 GQVQGIA
+344 
-351 GQIGGVTNQ
+351 IGGVTNQ
-360 ISGALGQVQGI
+360 ISGTLGEVQGI

-396 DLLGQVDDTEEKIE
+396 DLLGQVDDSAEKIE
-410 ALMEKFAPK
+410 SLMEKFAPK
-419 LAKNMKVVM
+419 LAKKMKVVM

-442 IGPLGDLQFPNMRF
+442 IGPLADLQFPNMRF

-462 LKINEKLKCL
+462 IKINEKLKCL

-491 FGKKKSKPS
+491 FGGGNSQPS
-500 ANPSSTSP
+500 ANPSPTSP

-529 SSMGDI
+529 SSMEDI
-535 NKAAEEI
+535 NRVAEEI

-563 GNIAGQ
+563 GDIAGQ
-569 VGGIAGKVGA
+569 VGGIAGQVGA
-579 AADKVAG
+579 AVDKVT
-586 IAGAVGGIA
+586 
-595 GQVGGIAGAVGGIAG
+595 GIAG
-610 QIGGLGGQIGGLLGG
+610 QIGGIAGAVGGLLGG

-643 KAALSFENITLNL
+643 KEALSFENITLNL

-670 FTLQSGGEA
+670 FTLDVGGEA
-679 VPDANKSEV
+679 VPDPNKSEV
-688 AKNAS
+688 GKKAGDYLKS
-693 APNDLDDLDRA
+693 
-704 TTDADRA
+704 TTD
-711 EANRSQ
+711 S
-717 QELQNR
+717 LLG
-723 SYDRP
+723 
-728 GVTVTSSA
+728 GVGASSFDTSKLTRNFDVPKLPTLA
-736 TSYAN
+736 TIG

>member
-206 MDDLLK
+206 MDYLLK

-236 NLTTAIDKVLKAKQ
+236 NLTTDIDKVLKAKQ
-250 SYLDAVSQVKSLS
+250 SYLDSISQIKSLK
-263 SGGGLLNQ
+263 
-271 ISGISGSLGQL
+271 
-282 GGVTGQIGGALGQ
+282 
-295 VSGIV
+295 
-300 GQVQGIAGQVGSI
+300 SI
-313 AGGGGGIAGALG
+313 
-325 QVQGI
+325 
-330 AGALGQV
+330 
-337 QGIAGAL
+337 
-344 GQVQGIA
+344 
-351 GQIGGVTNQ
+351 TE
-360 ISGALGQVQGI
+360 
-371 AGGISGIAGGISGI
+371 GISGI
-385 GDIPGALGGIG
+385 GDISGSLESIG
-396 DLLGQVDDTEEKIE
+396 DLLGQVDDSAEKIE
-410 ALMEKFAPK
+410 ALMEKYAPK
-419 LAKNMKVVM
+419 LAKKMKVVM

-442 IGPLGDLQFPNMRF
+442 IGPLADLQFPNMRF

-462 LKINEKLKCL
+462 IKINEKLKCL

-491 FGKKKSKPS
+491 FGGGNSQQS
-500 ANPSSTSP
+500 ANPSPTSP
-508 TGTAPLVPMCSVEQL
+508 TGAAPLVPMCSVEQL

-529 SSMGDI
+529 SCMGDI

-555 GLPVVGKI
+555 GLPAVGNI
-563 GNIAGQ
+563 GDIAGQ
-569 VGGIAGKVGA
+569 VGGIAGQVGA

-586 IAGAVGGIA
+586 IAGAVS
-595 GQVGGIAGAVGGIAG
+595 GIAGAV
-610 QIGGLGGQIGGLLGG
+610 GGLLGG

-630 LGDIKFPDIGKSI
+630 LGDIKFPDIGESI

-670 FTLQSGGEA
+670 FTLDVGGES
-679 VPDANKSEV
+679 VPDPNKSEV
-688 AKNAS
+688 GKKAGDYLTS
-693 APNDLDDLDRA
+693 
-704 TTDADRA
+704 TTD
-711 EANRSQ
+711 S
-717 QELQNR
+717 LLG
-723 SYDRP
+723 
-728 GVTVTSSA
+728 GVGASSFDTSKLTRNFDVPPIPA
-736 TSYAN
+736 TIG

>member
-140 AQAGSIAVSGYAE
+140 AQAGSLAVSGYAE

-206 MDDLLK
+206 MDYLLK

-236 NLTTAIDKVLKAKQ
+236 NLTTEIDKIQKAKQ
-250 SYLDAVSQVKSLS
+250 SYSDAVSQVKSLS

-271 ISGISGSLGQL
+271 ISGISGTLGQL
-282 GGVTGQIGGALGQ
+282 GGITGALNVVTESGGTGIGGALE
-295 VSGIV
+295 
-300 GQVQGIAGQVGSI
+300 QVQGIS
-313 AGGGGGIAGALG
+313 
-325 QVQGI
+325 
-330 AGALGQV
+330 
-337 QGIAGAL
+337 
-344 GQVQGIA
+344 

-360 ISGALGQVQGI
+360 ISGALGEVQDI

-396 DLLGQVDDTEEKIE
+396 DLLGQVDDSAEKIE
-410 ALMEKFAPK
+410 ALLEKFAPK

-442 IGPLGDLQFPNMRF
+442 LGPLGDLQFPNQRF

-491 FGKKKSKPS
+491 FGGGNNQPS
-500 ANPSSTSP
+500 ANPSPTSP

-529 SSMGDI
+529 SCMGDI

-542 TQSVGTFMQDSQS
+542 TQSVGTFVQDSQS
-555 GLPVVGKI
+555 GLPAVGKI
-563 GNIAGQ
+563 GDIAGQ
-569 VGGIAGKVGA
+569 I
-579 AADKVAG
+579 
-586 IAGAVGGIA
+586 GGIA
-595 GQVGGIAGAVGGIAG
+595 GQVSGVVDAVGGIAG
-610 QIGGLGGQIGGLLGG
+610 QIGGLSGQIGGLLGG

-643 KAALSFENITLNL
+643 KEALSFENITLNL

-679 VPDANKSEV
+679 VPDANKAEV
-688 AKNAS
+688 GKKAGDVAADYLKS
-693 APNDLDDLDRA
+693 
-704 TTDADRA
+704 TTDSLLEGIGASSFD
-711 EANRSQ
+711 
-717 QELQNR
+717 
-723 SYDRP
+723 
-728 GVTVTSSA
+728 TSKLTRNFDVPKLPPIPA
-736 TSYAN
+736 TIG

>member
-140 AQAGSIAVSGYAE
+140 AQAGSLAVSGYAE

-206 MDDLLK
+206 MDYLLK

-236 NLTTAIDKVLKAKQ
+236 NLTTDIDKVLKAKQ
-250 SYLDAVSQVKSLS
+250 SYSEAVSQIKSLK
-263 SGGGLLNQ
+263 N
-271 ISGISGSLGQL
+271 I
-282 GGVTGQIGGALGQ
+282 TE
-295 VSGIV
+295 
-300 GQVQGIAGQVGSI
+300 
-313 AGGGGGIAGALG
+313 
-325 QVQGI
+325 
-330 AGALGQV
+330 
-337 QGIAGAL
+337 
-344 GQVQGIA
+344 
-351 GQIGGVTNQ
+351 
-360 ISGALGQVQGI
+360 
-371 AGGISGIAGGISGI
+371 GISGI
-385 GDIPGALGGIG
+385 GDISGSLESIG
-396 DLLGQVDDTEEKIE
+396 DLLGQVDDSAEKIE
-410 ALMEKFAPK
+410 ALMEKYAPK
-419 LAKNMKVVM
+419 LAKKMKVVM

-442 IGPLGDLQFPNMRF
+442 IGPLADLQFPNMRF

-462 LKINEKLKCL
+462 IKINEKLKCL

-491 FGKKKSKPS
+491 FGGGNSQQS
-500 ANPSSTSP
+500 ANPSPTSP
-508 TGTAPLVPMCSVEQL
+508 TGAAPLVPMCSVEQL

-529 SSMGDI
+529 SCMGDI

-555 GLPVVGKI
+555 GLPAVGNI
-563 GNIAGQ
+563 GDIAGQ
-569 VGGIAGKVGA
+569 VGGIAGQVGA

-586 IAGAVGGIA
+586 IAGAVS
-595 GQVGGIAGAVGGIAG
+595 GIAGAV
-610 QIGGLGGQIGGLLGG
+610 GGLLGG

-630 LGDIKFPDIGKSI
+630 LGDIKFPDIGESI

-670 FTLQSGGEA
+670 FTLDVGGES
-679 VPDANKSEV
+679 VPDPNKSEV
-688 AKNAS
+688 GKKAGDYLTS
-693 APNDLDDLDRA
+693 
-704 TTDADRA
+704 TTD
-711 EANRSQ
+711 S
-717 QELQNR
+717 LLG
-723 SYDRP
+723 
-728 GVTVTSSA
+728 GVGASSFDTSKLTRNFDVPPIPA
-736 TSYAN
+736 TIG

>member
-41 PKEIPGWGYRYKVRI
+41 QKEIPGWGYRYKVRI

-159 DPNIKAP
+159 DSNLKAP
-166 DQGLAITKPG
+166 AQGLAITKPG

-195 SVHGQSAMDQK
+195 SVHGQSGMDQQ

-236 NLTTAIDKVLKAKQ
+236 NLTTDIDKVLKAKQ
-250 SYLDAVSQVKSLS
+250 SYSDAVSQIKSLS

-271 ISGISGSLGQL
+271 ISGISGALGQL

-295 VSGIV
+295 VGGIV

-313 AGGGGGIAGALG
+313 AGGGG
-325 QVQGI
+325 
-330 AGALGQV
+330 
-337 QGIAGAL
+337 GIAGAL

-396 DLLGQVDDTEEKIE
+396 DLLGQVDDSAEKIE
-410 ALMEKFAPK
+410 ALLEKFAPK

-442 IGPLGDLQFPNMRF
+442 LGPLGDLQFPNMRF

-462 LKINEKLKCL
+462 IKINEKLKCL

-491 FGKKKSKPS
+491 FGRGNSQPS
-500 ANPSSTSP
+500 TNPSPTSP

-555 GLPVVGKI
+555 GLPAVGKI
-563 GNIAGQ
+563 GDIAGQ
-569 VGGIAGKVGA
+569 IGGIAGQVGA
-579 AADKVAG
+579 AADKVT
-586 IAGAVGGIA
+586 
-595 GQVGGIAGAVGGIAG
+595 GIAG
-610 QIGGLGGQIGGLLGG
+610 QIGGIAGAVGGLLGG

-643 KAALSFENITLNL
+643 KEALSFENITLNL

-670 FTLQSGGEA
+670 YTLQSGGEA
-679 VPDANKSEV
+679 VPDPNKAEV
-688 AKNAS
+688 GKKTGDVAADYLKS
-693 APNDLDDLDRA
+693 
-704 TTDADRA
+704 TTDSLL
-711 EANRSQ
+711 E
-717 QELQNR
+717 
-723 SYDRP
+723 
-728 GVTVTSSA
+728 GVGASSFDASKLTRNFDVPKLPPIPA
-736 TSYAN
+736 TIG

>member
-186 PGATIETTT
+186 PGATIEATT

-206 MDDLLK
+206 MDYLLK

-236 NLTTAIDKVLKAKQ
+236 NLTTDIDKVLKAKQ
-250 SYLDAVSQVKSLS
+250 SYLDAISQIKSLK
-263 SGGGLLNQ
+263 N
-271 ISGISGSLGQL
+271 I
-282 GGVTGQIGGALGQ
+282 TE
-295 VSGIV
+295 
-300 GQVQGIAGQVGSI
+300 
-313 AGGGGGIAGALG
+313 
-325 QVQGI
+325 
-330 AGALGQV
+330 
-337 QGIAGAL
+337 
-344 GQVQGIA
+344 
-351 GQIGGVTNQ
+351 
-360 ISGALGQVQGI
+360 
-371 AGGISGIAGGISGI
+371 GISGI
-385 GDIPGALGGIG
+385 GDISGSLESIG
-396 DLLGQVDDTEEKIE
+396 DLLNQVDDSAEKIE
-410 ALMEKFAPK
+410 ALMEKYAPK
-419 LAKNMKVVM
+419 LAKKMKVVM

-442 IGPLGDLQFPNMRF
+442 IGPLADLQFPNMRF

-462 LKINEKLKCL
+462 IKINEKLKCL

-491 FGKKKSKPS
+491 FGGGNSQQS
-500 ANPSSTSP
+500 ANPSPTSP
-508 TGTAPLVPMCSVEQL
+508 TGAAPLVPMCSVEQL

-529 SSMGDI
+529 SCMGDI

-555 GLPVVGKI
+555 GLPAVGNI
-563 GNIAGQ
+563 GDIAGQ
-569 VGGIAGKVGA
+569 VGGIAGQVGA
-579 AADKVAG
+579 AADKVVG
-586 IAGAVGGIA
+586 IAGAVS
-595 GQVGGIAGAVGGIAG
+595 GIAGAV
-610 QIGGLGGQIGGLLGG
+610 GGLLGG

-630 LGDIKFPDIGKSI
+630 LGDIKFPDIGESI

-670 FTLQSGGEA
+670 FTLDVGGEA
-679 VPDANKSEV
+679 VPDPNKSEV
-688 AKNAS
+688 GKKAGDYLKS
-693 APNDLDDLDRA
+693 
-704 TTDADRA
+704 TTD
-711 EANRSQ
+711 S
-717 QELQNR
+717 LLG
-723 SYDRP
+723 
-728 GVTVTSSA
+728 GVGASSFDTSKLTRNFDVPPIPA
-736 TSYAN
+736 TIG

>member
-153 PAVGTK
+153 PADGNK
-159 DPNIKAP
+159 DKNLKAP
-166 DQGLAITKPG
+166 DQGLVITKPG

-206 MDDLLK
+206 MDAVLK

-236 NLTTAIDKVLKAKQ
+236 SLTTEIDKVLKAKQ
-250 SYLDAVSQVKSLS
+250 SYLDAISQIKSLS
-263 SGGGLLNQ
+263 GGGGLLNQ
-271 ISGISGSLGQL
+271 ISGISG
-282 GGVTGQIGGALGQ
+282 ALGE
-295 VSGIV
+295 
-300 GQVQGIAGQVGSI
+300 
-313 AGGGGGIAGALG
+313 
-325 QVQGI
+325 
-330 AGALGQV
+330 
-337 QGIAGAL
+337 
-344 GQVQGIA
+344 
-351 GQIGGVTNQ
+351 
-360 ISGALGQVQGI
+360 VQGI
-371 AGGISGIAGGISGI
+371 AGGISGI
-385 GDIPGALGGIG
+385 G
-396 DLLGQVDDTEEKIE
+396 DLLGQVDDSAKKIE
-410 ALMEKFAPK
+410 ALMEKYAPK
-419 LAKNMKVVM
+419 LAKKMKVVM

-442 IGPLGDLQFPNMRF
+442 LGPLGDLQFPNMRF

-486 ALKNL
+486 ALKNI
-491 FGKKKSKPS
+491 FGGGNSQPS
-500 ANPSSTSP
+500 TNPSPTSP

-542 TQSVGTFMQDSQS
+542 TQSVGTFIQDSQS
-555 GLPVVGKI
+555 GLPAVGKI

-569 VGGIAGKVGA
+569 I
-579 AADKVAG
+579 
-586 IAGAVGGIA
+586 GGIA
-595 GQVGGIAGAVGGIAG
+595 GQVSGIVDTVGGISG
-610 QIGGLGGQIGGLLGG
+610 QIGGLSGQVSGLLGG

-643 KAALSFENITLNL
+643 KEALSFENITLNL

-670 FTLQSGGEA
+670 YTLDTGGEA
-679 VPDANKSEV
+679 VPDPNKAEV
-688 AKNAS
+688 GKKAGDVAADYLKS
-693 APNDLDDLDRA
+693 
-704 TTDADRA
+704 TTDSLL
-711 EANRSQ
+711 E
-717 QELQNR
+717 
-723 SYDRP
+723 
-728 GVTVTSSA
+728 GVGASSFDTSKLTRNFDVPKLPPIPA
-736 TSYAN
+736 TIG

>member
-140 AQAGSIAVSGYAE
+140 AQAGSLAVSGYAE

-206 MDDLLK
+206 MDYLLK

-236 NLTTAIDKVLKAKQ
+236 NLTTAIDKIQKAKQ
-250 SYLDAVSQVKSLS
+250 SYSDAVSQVKSLS

-271 ISGISGSLGQL
+271 ISGISGALGQL
-282 GGVTGQIGGALGQ
+282 GGVTGQISGALGQ

-330 AGALGQV
+330 AG
-337 QGIAGAL
+337 
-344 GQVQGIA
+344 
-351 GQIGGVTNQ
+351 QIGGVTNQ

-371 AGGISGIAGGISGI
+371 AGGISGLAGGISGLAGGISGI
-385 GDIPGALGGIG
+385 GDIPGALGGLG
-396 DLLGQVDDTEEKIE
+396 GLLGQVDDTEEKIE

-442 IGPLGDLQFPNMRF
+442 IGPLADLQFPNMRF

-462 LKINEKLKCL
+462 IKINEKLKCL

-491 FGKKKSKPS
+491 FGGGNSQPS
-500 ANPSSTSP
+500 ANPSPTSP

-555 GLPVVGKI
+555 GLPVVGNI
-563 GNIAGQ
+563 GSIAGQ

-595 GQVGGIAGAVGGIAG
+595 GQ
-610 QIGGLGGQIGGLLGG
+610 IGGLSGQIGGLLGG

-679 VPDANKSEV
+679 VPDANKAEV

>member
-206 MDDLLK
+206 MDYLLK

-236 NLTTAIDKVLKAKQ
+236 NLTTDIDKVLKAKQ
-250 SYLDAVSQVKSLS
+250 SYLDAISQIKSLK
-263 SGGGLLNQ
+263 
-271 ISGISGSLGQL
+271 
-282 GGVTGQIGGALGQ
+282 
-295 VSGIV
+295 
-300 GQVQGIAGQVGSI
+300 SI
-313 AGGGGGIAGALG
+313 
-325 QVQGI
+325 
-330 AGALGQV
+330 
-337 QGIAGAL
+337 
-344 GQVQGIA
+344 
-351 GQIGGVTNQ
+351 TE
-360 ISGALGQVQGI
+360 
-371 AGGISGIAGGISGI
+371 GISGI
-385 GDIPGALGGIG
+385 GDISGSLESIG
-396 DLLGQVDDTEEKIE
+396 DLLGQVDDSAEKIE
-410 ALMEKFAPK
+410 ALMEKYAPK
-419 LAKNMKVVM
+419 LAKKMKVVM

-442 IGPLGDLQFPNMRF
+442 IGPLADLQFPNMRF

-462 LKINEKLKCL
+462 IKINEKLKCL

-491 FGKKKSKPS
+491 FGGGNSQQS
-500 ANPSSTSP
+500 ANPSPTSP
-508 TGTAPLVPMCSVEQL
+508 TGAAPLVPMCSVEQL

-529 SSMGDI
+529 SCMGDI

-555 GLPVVGKI
+555 GLPAVGNI
-563 GNIAGQ
+563 GDIAGQ
-569 VGGIAGKVGA
+569 VGGIAGQVGA
-579 AADKVAG
+579 AADKVVG
-586 IAGAVGGIA
+586 IAGAVS
-595 GQVGGIAGAVGGIAG
+595 GIAGAV
-610 QIGGLGGQIGGLLGG
+610 GGLLGG

-630 LGDIKFPDIGKSI
+630 LGDIKFPDIGESI

-670 FTLQSGGEA
+670 FTLDVGGEA
-679 VPDANKSEV
+679 VPDPNKSEV
-688 AKNAS
+688 GKKAGDYLKS
-693 APNDLDDLDRA
+693 
-704 TTDADRA
+704 TTD
-711 EANRSQ
+711 S
-717 QELQNR
+717 LLG
-723 SYDRP
+723 
-728 GVTVTSSA
+728 GVGASSFDTSKLTRNFDVPPIPA
-736 TSYAN
+736 TIG